1 MDKVVV
7 TGGAGFIGSH
17 LVDALVADGYEVHII
32 DDLSAGKKENVNQNA
47 ILHIKDIRNADAL
60 GPIFSGAQ
68 YVFHLAALP
77 RVQYS
82 IEHPRH
88 TNDVN
93 LSGTLNVLT
102 AAKEAGVKRVL
113 FAASSAAYGDQKTSP
128 HREDMLPEP
137 KSPYGLQKLMGEQ
150 YCAFFSKHYGLPTVS
165 LRFFNVYGTRMSSD
179 GAYVLVLANFLKL
192 RKQGKPLTIT
202 GDGGQVRDF
211 VHVSDVIRALLLAA
225 QSERVGQGEVINIG
239 IGKNCSIAHLAK
251 VIGGPVV
258 YVPAR
263 YEPRET
269 LADISKAKEL
279 LGWESRV
286 SIEEGLKELL

>member
-113 FAASSAAYGDQKTSP
+113 FAASSAAYGDQKRVRIERICYRSP
-128 HREDMLPEP
+128 KAPTVFKKTHGGAVLRLFQQALRTADRIAP
-137 KSPYGLQKLMGEQ
+137 
-150 YCAFFSKHYGLPTVS
+150 FFSTS
-165 LRFFNVYGTRMSSD
+165 M
-179 GAYVLVLANFLKL
+179 
-192 RKQGKPLTIT
+192 
-202 GDGGQVRDF
+202 
-211 VHVSDVIRALLLAA
+211 
-225 QSERVGQGEVINIG
+225 
-239 IGKNCSIAHLAK
+239 AH
-251 VIGGPVV
+251 G
-258 YVPAR
+258 
-263 YEPRET
+263 
-269 LADISKAKEL
+269 
-279 LGWESRV
+279 
-286 SIEEGLKELL
+286 